1 MIVWW
6 SAANF
11 LTGLATSL
19 TGLKWCRFLLGMG
32 EGGGFPGSGKAVSE
46 WFGPRERS
54 MAFGLFNSGSA
65 IGGMIAAPAL
75 AWIAHRFGWR
85 WVFFS
90 TGTLGFA
97 WAVGWLALYQVP
109 GRNRLITAEERDAI
123 AAALPAAAQGE
134 RIPWLALFRYRQVW
148 GLMAAKLLTDSVWF
162 FLIFWLPKYLGDA
175 RHFDIKQ
182 IGAYAWVPFLFGA
195 AGSFIGGGLGSL
207 LIRRGWTLDGARK
220 AALAIAAMIMPATI
234 FIERTPVSFAI
245 VFYSAALFGH
255 QFWSANVMTLAA
267 DLFPSR
273 VVGSVEGLLGSAGAL
288 GAAAVG
294 EGFGWLIAHH
304 GYAIPFVICG
314 VLHAV
319 SFVIIVVT
327 VRRIERL
334 HTNLA

>member
-1 MIVWW
+1 
-6 SAANF
+6 
-11 LTGLATSL
+11 
-19 TGLKWCRFLLGMG
+19 
-32 EGGGFPGSGKAVSE
+32 VSE
-46 WFGPRERS
+46 WFGQRERS
-54 MAFGLFNSGSA
+54 LAFGLFNSGSA

-85 WVFFS
+85 WVFFG
-90 TGTLGFA
+90 TGALGFA

-109 GRNRLITAEERDAI
+109 NRSSLITAEERDEI
-123 AAALPAAAQGE
+123 AAALPAAVSGEGE
-134 RIPWLALFRYRQVW
+134 RVRWIALFGYRQVW

-207 LIRRGWTLDGARK
+207 LMRRGWTLDGARK
-220 AALAIAAMIMPATI
+220 AALAIAALIMPATI
-234 FIERTPVSFAI
+234 FIERSPVSFAI

-294 EGFGWLIAHH
+294 EFFGWLIAHH
-304 GYAIPFVICG
+304 GYAIPFLVCG
-314 VLHAV
+314 TLHAV
-319 SFVIIVVT
+319 SFVVIIVT
-327 VRRIERL
+327 VRRIEALRVSSAARA
-334 HTNLA
+334 LAST